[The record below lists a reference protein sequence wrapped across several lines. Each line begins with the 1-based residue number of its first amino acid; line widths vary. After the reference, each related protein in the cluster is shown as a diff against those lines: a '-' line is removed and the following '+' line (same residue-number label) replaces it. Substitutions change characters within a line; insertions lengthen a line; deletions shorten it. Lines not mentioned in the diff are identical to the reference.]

1 MIKYVV
7 QEYLC
12 YILFYSV
19 RLHYFQRIIFFNLI
33 YKRNKLGGTIN
44 RVMWTPK
51 VIHVLIP
58 IMCESVSCE
67 WSLKDGKG
75 KETET
80 DSPLEVPDVLILV
93 P

>member
-1 MIKYVV
+1 M
-7 QEYLC
+7 LHS
-12 YILFYSV
+12 ILFCKIALLSKN
-19 RLHYFQRIIFFNLI
+19 HFFYLI

-58 IMCESVSCE
+58 IICESVSCE

>member
-1 MIKYVV
+1 M
-7 QEYLC
+7 LHS
-12 YILFYSV
+12 ILFCKIALLSEN
-19 RLHYFQRIIFFNLI
+19 HFFNLI

-58 IMCESVSCE
+58 IICESVSCE